1 MGSLSVILSF
11 KFIESIFM
19 GGAYLKVIL
28 EFYWLC
34 YYCWKITYGVSK
46 SNKKMKSSWIDNGPS
61 VALWVY
67 EDNIYA
73 INDVINQ

>member
-28 EFYWLC
+28 EFY
-34 YYCWKITYGVSK
+34 
-46 SNKKMKSSWIDNGPS
+46 
-61 VALWVY
+61 
-67 EDNIYA
+67 
-73 INDVINQ
+73 

>member
-1 MGSLSVILSF
+1 MCLLPVILSF
-11 KFIESIFM
+11 EFIESIVM

-34 YYCWKITYGVSK
+34 YYCWEITYGVRK
-46 SNKKMKSSWIDNGPS
+46 SNKKLKSSWIDNGPS
-61 VALWVY
+61 AALWVY
-67 EDNIYA
+67 ESKIYA